1 MNNFNKWLGLLITN
15 AVGTMW
21 CAYLFTILALISLP
35 AALSSHDPVVIVA
48 WIAQTFLQLV
58 LLSII
63 MFGQNTQAEQTN
75 HKFEELLQTI
85 ISNQVKEEEELEELV
100 KIDTTKFNQ
109 KHE

>member
-1 MNNFNKWLGLLITN
+1 
-15 AVGTMW
+15 
-21 CAYLFTILALISLP
+21 
-35 AALSSHDPVVIVA
+35 
-48 WIAQTFLQLV
+48 
-58 LLSII
+58 

-100 KIDTTKFNQ
+100 EIDTTKFNQ